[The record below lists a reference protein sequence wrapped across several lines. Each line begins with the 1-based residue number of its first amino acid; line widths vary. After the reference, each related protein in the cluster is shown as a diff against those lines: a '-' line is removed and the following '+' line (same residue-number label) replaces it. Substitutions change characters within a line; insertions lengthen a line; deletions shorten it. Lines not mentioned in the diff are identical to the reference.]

1 MPHRNQ
7 DYKLFSRRMSVFC
20 FVLSKN
26 HQTLDYSTAAGT
38 ELVLM
43 TLSPMTTIPPLNY
56 WSQLV
61 TPHFVLVCLV
71 IQQGAVWLSRA
82 LCPP

>member
-1 MPHRNQ
+1 MFYFNPK
-7 DYKLFSRRMSVFC
+7 D
-20 FVLSKN
+20 

-43 TLSPMTTIPPLNY
+43 TLSPLVTIPSLNY

-61 TPHFVLVCLV
+61 TSHFVLVCL
-71 IQQGAVWLSRA
+71 
-82 LCPP
+82 